1 LVDRWMSIYM
11 YMYTSQLRCVSWPE
25 INYTYKWHP
34 FLRQNSH
41 YRYDFLYLFCSLVS
55 TLSPPVY
62 AVSIY
67 PQWVVAIQM
76 LGEWDSQNL
85 HAINNI
91 NKISQEDGDG
101 SAMS

>member
-1 LVDRWMSIYM
+1 LVDRWMLIYM

-25 INYTYKWHP
+25 INYTYKWHS